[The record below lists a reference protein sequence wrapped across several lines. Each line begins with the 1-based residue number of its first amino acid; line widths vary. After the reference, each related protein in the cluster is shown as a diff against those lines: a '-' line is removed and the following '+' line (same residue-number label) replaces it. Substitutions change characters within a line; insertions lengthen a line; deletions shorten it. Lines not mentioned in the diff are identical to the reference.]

1 MDLSVDRAVESGLI
15 SEGDDI
21 LDLWFAKQ
29 DKEKEVRH
37 LEFTVWETITC
48 KRNSFRQASRKII

>member
-21 LDLWFAKQ
+21 LDLWFQSK
-29 DKEKEVRH
+29 
-37 LEFTVWETITC
+37 I
-48 KRNSFRQASRKII
+48 KRRRLGDISVYVGRLLHANVT